1 MAKIKIKHLDPEQN
15 QVQIVN
21 PLHRKL
27 SITLFKEL
35 TMYHSLQKKKKK
47 KKNNK
52 KINKIFTKC

>member
-1 MAKIKIKHLDPEQN
+1 MAKIKIKHLNPEQN

-35 TMYHSLQKKKKK
+35 TMYRSLQKKKKIIIIK
-47 KKNNK
+47 YKNK
-52 KINKIFTKC
+52 